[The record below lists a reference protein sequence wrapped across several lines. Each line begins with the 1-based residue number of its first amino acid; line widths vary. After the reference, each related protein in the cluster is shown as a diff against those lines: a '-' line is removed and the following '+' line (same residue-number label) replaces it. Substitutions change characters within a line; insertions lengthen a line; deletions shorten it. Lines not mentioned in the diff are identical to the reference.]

1 MTSTNSTVELIRALN
16 GSGQFADDNITL
28 LTRIGSSKINDT
40 YMADTTN
47 GCRYFVKHHIAD
59 TDMDQQSCIKM
70 FEAEVAG
77 LSALQQTGAFR
88 VPQTLGIVP
97 VSDGAFLVTEYIQ
110 LQPLSDQKKFG
121 QALAAMHLAKG
132 PDKFGFHIDNHI
144 GTTPQLNSWKESW
157 VDFLYMRLKFQ
168 FDQAPF
174 PEEAQR
180 QAEQLL
186 ANLPTFFQD
195 IPNIVPSIIH
205 GDLWSGNCAADE
217 NGEPVVYDPAVYW
230 GHNESEL
237 GIMRLF
243 GRFSDELYEAY
254 HAYIPKAPGF
264 DKRAPIYELYHLVNH
279 LNMFGVAYLGRCT
292 HLLQIISDQ
301 LAQDMANK

>member
-1 MTSTNSTVELIRALN
+1 MASTESTAELIRALN
-16 GSGQFADDNITL
+16 GSGLLADDTITL
-28 LTRIGSSKINDT
+28 LTSIGSSKINDT
-40 YMADTTN
+40 YMADTAN
-47 GCRYFVKHHIAD
+47 GCQYFVKHHIAD
-59 TDMDQQSCIKM
+59 ADMDQQSCIKM

-77 LSALQQTGAFR
+77 LNSLRQTGAFR
-88 VPQTLGIVP
+88 VPRPLGVGP
-97 VSDGAFLVTEYIQ
+97 VSDGAFLVTEFIQ
-110 LQPLSDQKKFG
+110 LQPLSDQRRFG

-132 PDKFGFHIDNHI
+132 QDKFGFHMNNFI
-144 GTTPQLNSWKESW
+144 GTTPQPNSWNESW
-157 VDFLYMRLKFQ
+157 ADFLYMRLKFQ

-174 PEEAQR
+174 PEKAQK
-180 QAEQLL
+180 QAERLL

-195 IPNIVPSIIH
+195 IPNIVPSMIH
-205 GDLWSGNCAADE
+205 GDLWSGNCATDE

-254 HAYIPKAPGF
+254 HALIPKAPGF

-279 LNMFGVAYLGRCT
+279 LNMFGVAYLDRCT
-292 HLLQIISDQ
+292 RLLQIICDQ
-301 LAQDMANK
+301 LAQDKAN